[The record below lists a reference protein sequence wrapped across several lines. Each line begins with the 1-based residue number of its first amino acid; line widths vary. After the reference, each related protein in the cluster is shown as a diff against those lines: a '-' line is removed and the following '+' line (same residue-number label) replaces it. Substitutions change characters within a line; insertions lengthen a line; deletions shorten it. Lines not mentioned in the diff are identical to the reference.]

1 MSRSIPTFAVLLP
14 LALAAVAAAPARPV
28 PPPLLPPPQIIAPQA
43 NSYLDLGTALSW
55 REVEGADSY
64 HAEICGD
71 PACARVLDRAEGL
84 RRTYWQPTLQKPG
97 SYFWRVTVSGGQTGQ
112 TSPFTIALTI
122 SGAVFDDPPALA
134 LRDRFAPIPGAV
146 VHVYRDGAA
155 DHPVAT
161 LRTGLTGRYAFHTAE
176 AGVYWVAVDSKS
188 IGSTP
193 VWAEQTYAPPGGVCT
208 LIDGTTLERGP
219 AGPCFG
225 GRLIGKSDDASS
237 LATSKH
243 VARVALKDL
252 VSDTDF
258 AFSFNV
264 VTSLDD
270 YDSDDHPIQGSL
282 RQFVTNANAVRGA
295 NEMRFVPRVKAL
307 ESPAKTVVGIPPV
320 WWTIQLRRPLPEL
333 RDAGTA
339 IDGKAYSFVAPNSPL
354 EPNRRRIGS
363 EERATAKSFSD
374 VEKWLNPELEIVAS
388 GDEGIVCT
396 ATCTVR
402 NLALYGAASSIVL
415 RADAAIERVIVG
427 AHADATALGKSGTA
441 GIQIEKGTASV
452 REVYVADQR
461 TGGILVT
468 TAGAR
473 LAAERVEINRCGD
486 PQSGAGIVLLSD
498 GSTIHSS
505 VLEQNFG
512 AGIVLGLPT
521 GKQPV
526 ARNVIDSC
534 TISGN
539 AFGIVIS
546 PGASDNFI
554 TSNVV
559 LWNRFGG
566 IIAAPFEAVSAP
578 LRNRIDMNRFD
589 ENGGRPIS
597 LDPKQPDYQSMP
609 ESASCDKKPGQAN
622 AGVAPP
628 RITSVRLEK
637 DAAGKEIIV
646 VQGEACPSV
655 TVQLYQSYATTQIRD
670 KSQEVPKIHATD
682 EKQRDRETIVSRT
695 HQDYPSIGEF
705 NPIASARVGSDG
717 HFGFTVP
724 VVRPKMTKGV
734 RGNEQDFEFRFGDFT
749 VADPA
754 DTAFAAL
761 AIDAEGNTSELGMRH
776 LVKGR

>member
-1 MSRSIPTFAVLLP
+1 MSRSIRTIAVLLL
-14 LALAAVAAAPARPV
+14 LALPSAAAPARPV
-28 PPPLLPPPQIIAPQA
+28 PPPLLPPPRIIAPQA
-43 NSYLDLGTALSW
+43 DGYLDLGTALAW

-64 HAEICGD
+64 HVEICAD
-71 PACARVLDRAEGL
+71 SSCARVLDHAAGIQK
-84 RRTYWQPTLQKPG
+84 TYWQPTLQKPG
-97 SYFWRVTVSGGQTGQ
+97 SYFWRVTVSGGQTGP
-112 TSPFTIALTI
+112 TVPFTIALTI
-122 SGAVFDDPPALA
+122 SGTIFDDPPAVA
-134 LRDRFAPIPGAV
+134 LHERFVPIPGAV
-146 VHVYRDGAA
+146 VRVYRDGAG
-155 DHPVAT
+155 DHPLAT
-161 LRTGLTGRYAFHTAE
+161 LRTGTAGWYAFHAAE
-176 AGVYWVAVDSKS
+176 PGVYWIAVDSRS
-188 IGSTP
+188 IGSAP
-193 VWAEQTYAPPGGVCT
+193 AWAEQTYAPAGGVCT
-208 LIDGTTLERGP
+208 QIDGTTYERSP

-243 VARVALKDL
+243 VARVALRD
-252 VSDTDF
+252 VAPGTDF

-264 VTSLDD
+264 VTALDD

-282 RQFVTNANAVRGA
+282 RQFVTNANAVRGP
-295 NEMRFVPRVKAL
+295 NEMRFVPRVKAS
-307 ESPAKTVVGIPPV
+307 ETPNKTIVGIPAV

-333 RDAGTA
+333 RDPGTA
-339 IDGKAYSFVAPNSPL
+339 IDGRAYSFVAPNSPL
-354 EPNRRRIGS
+354 DPNRRRIGS
-363 EERATAKSFSD
+363 EERTTAKSSSD
-374 VEKWLNPELEIVAS
+374 VEKWLNPELEIVAP
-388 GDEGIVCT
+388 GDEGIVCS
-396 ATCTVR
+396 ASCAVR

-427 AHADATALGKSGTA
+427 AHADATALGKFGTA
-441 GIQIEKGTASV
+441 GIQIEEGTTSA

-461 TGGILVT
+461 TGGIVVT
-468 TAGAR
+468 AAGAR

-486 PQSGAGIVLLSD
+486 PQSGAAIVLLSD

-521 GKQPV
+521 GTQPV

-539 AFGIVIS
+539 AFGIVLS

-566 IIAAPFEAVSAP
+566 IIAAPFEASGAP
-578 LRNRIDMNRFD
+578 VRNRIDMNRFD

-597 LDPKQPDYQSMP
+597 LDPKQPANQSMP
-609 ESASCDKKPGQAN
+609 ESATCEKRPGQAN

-628 RITSVRLEK
+628 RITSVHLEK
-637 DAAGKEIIV
+637 DSAGKEVIV
-646 VQGEACPSV
+646 VKGEACPTM
-655 TVQLYQSYATTQIRD
+655 TVELYQSYATTQIRD
-670 KSQEVPKIHATD
+670 KSQEVPKLHATN
-682 EKQRDRETIVSRT
+682 EKLRERETIVYRN

-705 NPIASARVGSDG
+705 NPVSSAKVNSDG
-717 HFGFTVP
+717 HFQFVVP
-724 VVRPKMTKGV
+724 VVRPTATKGV

-761 AIDAEGNTSELGMRH
+761 AIDAEGNTSELGVRH